1 MRKILLSFIIGAFAA
16 SAFAQNPDYNG
27 SYDFCQ
33 SLIFKN
39 DTSVA
44 TENFGDGYTYI
55 APGVA
60 PSKSGNNAGSK
71 GPSSF
76 TEAGFFH
83 FNEIHQASFS
93 VKNSATDSYTSAGV

>member
-16 SAFAQNPDYNG
+16 SAFAQNPDYYV

-33 SLIFKN
+33 SLTFKN

-60 PSKSGNNAGSK
+60 PSKNQVIMPAAKVRLRSLKLA
-71 GPSSF
+71 SSTLMRYIRQVF
-76 TEAGFFH
+76 L
-83 FNEIHQASFS
+83 
-93 VKNSATDSYTSAGV
+93 